1 MNHNYILRTYRGTQS
16 ARNQGFTLIELM
28 IVVMII
34 GVLAAIA
41 VPSYRQ
47 YVVYNAELEVQSQM
61 KRLEIELNRW
71 RASALTYKGFV
82 PKKSINAAGEATYGF
97 DESDNKTIYLPK
109 NSNATNYK
117 YKISLVDGTDT
128 TKSLV
133 ATETGGNVSNAV
145 GRSWKMMAEP
155 SPSSSYASAD
165 KIVLASNGL
174 QCKTKN
180 NDSSV
185 TLASSDCGGY
195 SEDW

>member
-1 MNHNYILRTYRGTQS
+1 MHHKYVLPNNS
-16 ARNQGFTLIELM
+16 APRSAHNQGFTLIELM

-47 YVVYNAELEVQSQM
+47 YVIRNAELETQSQM

-82 PKKSINAAGEATYGF
+82 PKKSINADEEMTYGF

-109 NSNATNYK
+109 DSNATNYR

-133 ATETGGNVSNAV
+133 ATQTGGNVSNAV
-145 GRSWKMMAEP
+145 GRSWKMMAVP
-155 SPSSSYASAD
+155 NSDYASAK
-165 KIVLASNGL
+165 KILLSSNGI

-185 TLASSDCGGY
+185 TLASSDCGSY
-195 SEDW
+195 SESW

>member
-1 MNHNYILRTYRGTQS
+1 MHHKYVLLNNS
-16 ARNQGFTLIELM
+16 APRVAHNQGFTLIELM

-47 YVVYNAELEVQSQM
+47 YVIRNAELETQSQM

-82 PKKSINAAGEATYGF
+82 PKKSVNANGEMTYGF

-109 NSNATNYK
+109 GSNATNYR

-133 ATETGGNVSNAV
+133 ATQTGGNVSNAV

-155 SPSSSYASAD
+155 NSNYASAK
-165 KIVLASNGL
+165 KILLSSNGI

-185 TLASSDCGGY
+185 TLASSDCGSY
-195 SEDW
+195 SESW

>member
-1 MNHNYILRTYRGTQS
+1 MHHKYILPNNSAPRG
-16 ARNQGFTLIELM
+16 AHNQGFTLIELM

-47 YVVYNAELEVQSQM
+47 YVIRNAELETQSQM

-82 PKKSINAAGEATYGF
+82 PKKSINANGEMTYGF

-109 NSNATNYK
+109 GSNATNYR

-133 ATETGGNVSNAV
+133 ATQTGGNVSNAV

-155 SPSSSYASAD
+155 NSNYASAK
-165 KIVLASNGL
+165 KILLSSNGI

-185 TLASSDCGGY
+185 TLASSDCGSY
-195 SEDW
+195 SESW

>member
-1 MNHNYILRTYRGTQS
+1 MHHKYILPNNSAPRG
-16 ARNQGFTLIELM
+16 AYNQGFTLIELM

-47 YVVYNAELEVQSQM
+47 YVIRNAELETQSQM

-82 PKKSINAAGEATYGF
+82 PKKSINANGEMTYGF

-109 NSNATNYK
+109 GSNATNYR

-133 ATETGGNVSNAV
+133 ATQTGGNVSNAV

-155 SPSSSYASAD
+155 NSNYASAK
-165 KIVLASNGL
+165 KILLSSNGI

-185 TLASSDCGGY
+185 TLASSDCGSY
-195 SEDW
+195 SESW

>member
-1 MNHNYILRTYRGTQS
+1 MNHNPILPTYSDTRS
-16 ARNQGFTLIELM
+16 AHNQGFTLIELM
-28 IVVMII
+28 VVVMII

-47 YVVYNAELEVQSQM
+47 YVVRNAELEVQAQM
-61 KRLEIELNRW
+61 KQLETQLNRW

-82 PKKSINAAGEATYGF
+82 PKKSINAAGETTYGF
-97 DESDNKTIYLPK
+97 DEADNITIYLPK
-109 NSNATNYK
+109 SSNATNYE

-155 SPSSSYASAD
+155 SSNYITASKILLSSD
-165 KIVLASNGL
+165 GL

-185 TLASSDCGGY
+185 TIASTDCGNY
-195 SEDW
+195 SENW

>member
-1 MNHNYILRTYRGTQS
+1 MMNHNPVLRASSGTPITHT
-16 ARNQGFTLIELM
+16 QGFTLIELM

-34 GVLAAIA
+34 AILAAIA

-47 YVVYNAELEVQSQM
+47 YTIRNAELETQSQM
-61 KRLEIELNRW
+61 KRLETELNRW

-97 DESDNKTIYLPK
+97 DEADNKTIYLPK
-109 NSNATNYK
+109 NSNATNYR

-133 ATETGGNVSNAV
+133 ATETGGNVSNVV
-145 GRSWKMMAEP
+145 GRSWKMMAV
-155 SPSSSYASAD
+155 PSSSYASAS
-165 KIVLASNGL
+165 KILLSSNGL

-185 TLASSDCGGY
+185 TIASADCGNY
-195 SEDW
+195 AENW

>member
-1 MNHNYILRTYRGTQS
+1 MHHKYILPNNSAPRG
-16 ARNQGFTLIELM
+16 AHNQGFTLIELM

-47 YVVYNAELEVQSQM
+47 YVIRNAELETQSQM

-71 RASALTYKGFV
+71 RASALTYKGFT
-82 PKKSINAAGEATYGF
+82 PKKSVNANGEMTYGF
-97 DESDNKTIYLPK
+97 DESDNTTIYLPK
-109 NSNATNYK
+109 DSNATNYR

-133 ATETGGNVSNAV
+133 ATQTGGNVSNAV
-145 GRSWKMMAEP
+145 GRSWKMMAVP
-155 SPSSSYASAD
+155 NSDYASAK
-165 KIVLASNGL
+165 KILLSSNGI

-180 NDSSV
+180 NDSSI
-185 TLASSDCGGY
+185 TLASSDCGSY
-195 SEDW
+195 SESW